1 MNPAR
6 FLLLANFWMI
16 D

>member
-6 FLLLANFWMI
+6 FLPLANFWMI